1 MATGPNLSVAE
12 EAVLELL
19 RDGKTYREAA
29 DALCVSLNTV
39 KTHVKHIYAKLG
51 VRNKTAATAWYAGE
65 YHPKG

>member
-39 KTHVKHIYAKLG
+39 KTHVKHIYAKLD
-51 VRNKTAATAWYAGE
+51 VRNKTAAAAWYAGE